1 MKYFYIDINEDENL
15 GLRAVSLVDRPAI
28 ETNFLRFKDQKIIFS
43 KDESKHIVS
52 GPSLIAD
59 MPIYRINPVT
69 GEEYYVIFT
78 SDVIQKLVE
87 RYSKQNLFNSVN
99 LQHDPN
105 EFTDKVILVES
116 YFVDKK
122 RGIAPNEYKD
132 IADGSWFTSYK
143 VLDDDLWN
151 EIMTT
156 DEFKG
161 FSVEVIA
168 NLVEKMSSEKPSD
181 ENDEINKLIDEIL
194 N

>member
-1 MKYFYIDINEDENL
+1 
-15 GLRAVSLVDRPAI
+15 
-28 ETNFLRFKDQKIIFS
+28 
-43 KDESKHIVS
+43 
-52 GPSLIAD
+52 

-69 GEEYYVIFT
+69 GEEYYVIF
-78 SDVIQKLVE
+78 SADVIQKLVE

-122 RGIAPNEYKD
+122 RGIVPNEYKD

>member
-69 GEEYYVIFT
+69 GEEYYVIF
-78 SDVIQKLVE
+78 SADVIQKLVE

-122 RGIAPNEYKD
+122 RGIVPNEYKD